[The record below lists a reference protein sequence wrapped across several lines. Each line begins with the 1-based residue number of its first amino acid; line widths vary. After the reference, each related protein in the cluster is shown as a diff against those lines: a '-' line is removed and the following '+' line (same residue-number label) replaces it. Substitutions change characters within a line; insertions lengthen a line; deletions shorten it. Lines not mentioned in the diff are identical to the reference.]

1 MAIKRKNAKTC
12 KNSKTRRRL
21 QQKCNQTK
29 INKKKESMK
38 SHKMDKNR
46 KHMKG
51 GWGFV
56 QKKKAIL
63 GSSKIGGS
71 LWKQI

>member
-21 QQKCNQTK
+21 QKKCNQTK
-29 INKKKESMK
+29 VN
-38 SHKMDKNR
+38 KNR

-51 GWGFV
+51 G
-56 QKKKAIL
+56 
-63 GSSKIGGS
+63 
-71 LWKQI
+71 

>member
-51 GWGFV
+51 G
-56 QKKKAIL
+56 
-63 GSSKIGGS
+63 
-71 LWKQI
+71 